1 MKHKNLVVYG
11 SLLLFILVT
20 SCEKPA
26 GEGGTSTITG
36 KVYAREYNSNYT
48 LLTAEYYAHKEDVY
62 IIYGDDSIYSDDFET
77 NYDGSYEFKYLRKG
91 KYTLF
96 AYSDDSTFT
105 SASGKVVRMTEVEIT
120 KNNQVVEADVINIID

>member
-1 MKHKNLVVYG
+1 MFKTTLYL
-11 SLLLFILVT
+11 SAFLIACI

-26 GEGGTSTITG
+26 GEGGTSSIKG

-48 LLTAEYYAHKEDVY
+48 LLTAEYFAEEEDVY
-62 IIYGDDSIYSDDFET
+62 IIYGEDSIYSDDFKT
-77 NYDGSYEFKYLRKG
+77 SYDGSFVFNYLRKG

-105 SASGKVVRMTEVEIT
+105 SQSGNVAKMVEVEIT
-120 KNNQVVEADVINIID
+120 EDGQVVDAGFINIIK

>member
-1 MKHKNLVVYG
+1 MLQKKYRYYTFF
-11 SLLLFILVT
+11 LFIAFT
-20 SCEKPA
+20 ACEKPA

-36 KVYAREYNSNYT
+36 KIYAREYNSNYT
-48 LLTAEYYAHKEDVY
+48 LLTAEYYAAKEDVY
-62 IIYGDDSIYSDDFET
+62 IIYGDDSIYSDDFKT

-105 SASGKVVRMTEVEIT
+105 
-120 KNNQVVEADVINIID
+120 